1 MAAAKLKSIK
11 NALNTEVEI
20 EKSQIFGVVKD
31 RRDFTIKWDLSDMC
45 LKTDDGTLIYVNR
58 STLCQW
64 SPVFKVMLMTG
75 DFKEKDQEVVEIRE
89 KETEDLIKFM
99 EVLHPP
105 PAVING
111 KLEVWV
117 SVMCL

>member
-1 MAAAKLKSIK
+1 MAAASIK
-11 NALNTEVEI
+11 SDKNTAKTEVEV
-20 EKSQIFGVVKD
+20 EMSQTYGVVKE
-31 RRDFTIKWDLSDMC
+31 RRDFTIKWDFSDMC

-75 DFKEKDQEVVEIRE
+75 NFKEKDEDVVEIRE
-89 KETEDLIKFM
+89 KNTENLIKFM
-99 EVLHPP
+99 KVLHPP

-111 KLEVWV
+111 KLKVWV
-117 SVMCL
+117 SVL